1 MQTFSH
7 SRHRSNRIPFVA
19 GALLTLA
26 MGVSVQ
32 AASAPT
38 VSAPAQPQQQP
49 QVEKP
54 QPRQAK
60 VKPAHRW
67 FQLGRASWYG
77 RRFQGKATANGE
89 AFDMNQFTCAHR
101 DLPLGSWLKVT
112 NLRNR
117 KSIIVRVNDR
127 GPMEPNRIVDLSY
140 AAAHRLDIT
149 GLGRVRLELLP
160 KEGPALEAAVANMQ
174 DLTPAPILPR

>member
-1 MQTFSH
+1 MQTFSP

-19 GALLTLA
+19 GAFLTLA

-38 VSAPAQPQQQP
+38 VSAPAQTPQQP
-49 QVEKP
+49 QTEKS
-54 QPRQAK
+54 QPKQAK

-77 RRFQGKATANGE
+77 RRFQGRATANGE

-117 KSIIVRVNDR
+117 RSILVRVNDR

-140 AAAHRLDIT
+140 AAAHKLDIS
-149 GLGRVRLELLP
+149 GIGRVRLELMP
-160 KEGPALEAAVANMQ
+160 KEGPALDAAVDSMHEPS
-174 DLTPAPILPR
+174 LAPILPH